1 MIKEKSALFV
11 AGPPVVARTGQD
23 LTKNELGGYQIQLK
37 AGAVDHA
44 VDTEEEAFECARKF
58 LSYLPSSVYELP
70 PRGKQNDDPKRRVD
84 HLLDSVPGDIRKVY
98 KMRPIIESVVD
109 EGSFFEMGRQFGK
122 SVITGFARLDGWPV
136 AIMASDPYSYGCLL
150 YTSPSPR
157 DRTRSRMPSS
167 A

>member
-58 LSYLPSSVYELP
+58 LSYLPNSVYELP
-70 PRGKQNDDPKRRVD
+70 PRGEQNDDPNRRVD
-84 HLLDSVPGDIRKVY
+84 HLIDPFREILEKFIRCG
-98 KMRPIIESVVD
+98 P
-109 EGSFFEMGRQFGK
+109 
-122 SVITGFARLDGWPV
+122 
-136 AIMASDPYSYGCLL
+136 
-150 YTSPSPR
+150 
-157 DRTRSRMPSS
+157 
-167 A
+167 